1 MSEKLPRVE
10 GREVVRALERSG
22 FEVRRQKG
30 SHVHLRRESDGR
42 RTTVPVHSGKTLPP
56 GTLRAILRDAGLDP
70 EDFRKLI

>member
-42 RTTVPVHSGKTLPP
+42 RATVPVHSGKTLPP

-70 EDFRKLI
+70 EGFRKLI